1 MAGSS
6 GPGHPSASKRLVRS
20 QQGTRFRLETRA
32 QVDGVIRRLRLAS
45 GLVMLAYV
53 TTHFVNHSLGLISV
67 QAMDAALVEI
77 YKYWASPL
85 GGVLLY
91 GAFAIHYSLAL
102 WALWL
107 RRSLKMPLAEAT
119 QLVLGFSIPFFLT
132 AHVLQTRVA
141 DTFFGADYGYY
152 SSVLYSFFVTH
163 PLNGWLQL
171 TVLVIAWVHAMIG
184 LWFWLRL
191 KPWYPRWQPIL
202 YAFTLLLPTLA
213 ILGFFEGG
221 RQVMALAEDPA
232 WMAQLAQDHPHAAPA
247 DAAFLD
253 EMVVWVRYAFLAAL
267 VAVLAARLARSRWQ
281 RRHGIVRLT
290 YPSGRI
296 VQIVRG
302 VSVLEASRM
311 AGIPHASVCGGR
323 GRCSTCRI
331 KVDGPQEALVPPAPE
346 EVKVLRRVGA
356 APDVRLACQ
365 LRPHGDLRVTP
376 LLPASAQA
384 SDGFRRPGYLHG
396 AEREI
401 AILFGDLRSF
411 TQLSEKKLPYDLV
424 FLLNR
429 YFAETGHAV
438 EATGGRID
446 KFIGDG
452 VMALFGLDAGVEAG
466 CREALAA
473 ARQMSERME
482 ALNRALVH
490 DISEPLRIG
499 IGIHT
504 GPAIVGEMG
513 YGSAVSVTAV
523 GDAVNTA
530 SRIEGLTKT
539 YACEL
544 VISEAVAL
552 RAGVDLGAAPRHEIE
567 IRGRVERL
575 VVRTFASAQDL
586 PVVQRGAAK
595 KMERVA
601 AAE

>member
-1 MAGSS
+1 M
-6 GPGHPSASKRLVRS
+6 
-20 QQGTRFRLETRA
+20 
-32 QVDGVIRRLRLAS
+32 DGVIRRLRLAS

-67 QAMDAALVEI
+67 QAMDRALVEI

-91 GAFAIHYSLAL
+91 GAFATHYCLAL

-107 RRSLKMPLAEAT
+107 RRSLKMPVAEAT

-132 AHVLQTRVA
+132 DHVLHTRVA
-141 DTFFGADYGYY
+141 DTFYGADVGYY
-152 SSVLYSFFVTH
+152 ATVLHSYFVTN
-163 PLNGWLQL
+163 PLRGVMQL
-171 TVLVIAWVHAMIG
+171 VVLVIAWVHAMIG

-202 YAFTLLLPTLA
+202 YALALLLPTLA

-221 RQVMALAEDPA
+221 RQIAALAEDPA
-232 WMAQLAQDHPHAAPA
+232 WVAQLAQEHPRATPA
-247 DAAFLD
+247 DAARID
-253 EMVVWVRYAFLAAL
+253 EMVVWVRYAFVAAL

-281 RRHGIVRLT
+281 RRRGIVRLT
-290 YPSGRI
+290 YPSGRV

-331 KVDGPQEALVPPAPE
+331 KVDGPQDALLPPAPE

-365 LRPHGDLRVTP
+365 LRPQGDLRVTP

-384 SDGFRRPGYLHG
+384 SAGFRRPGYLHG

-401 AILFGDLRSF
+401 AILFADLRSF
-411 TQLSEKKLPYDLV
+411 TQLSERKLPYDLV

-438 EATGGRID
+438 EAAGGRID

-452 VMALFGLDAGVEAG
+452 VMALFGLDTGVEAG

-523 GDAVNTA
+523 GDSVNTA

-544 VISEAVAL
+544 VISDAVAL
-552 RAGVDLGAAPRHEIE
+552 RAGIDLGAAPRHEIE

-575 VVRTFASAQDL
+575 VVRAFASARDL
-586 PVVQRGAAK
+586 PVLQRGTTKRAA
-595 KMERVA
+595 RVA
-601 AAE
+601 AE

>member
-1 MAGSS
+1 M
-6 GPGHPSASKRLVRS
+6 
-20 QQGTRFRLETRA
+20 
-32 QVDGVIRRLRLAS
+32 IRRLRLAS
-45 GLVMLAYV
+45 GLVMFAYV
-53 TTHFVNHSLGLISV
+53 TTHFVNHSLGLVSV
-67 QAMDAALVEI
+67 HVMDRALEHI
-77 YKYWASPL
+77 YHYWASLL
-85 GGVLLY
+85 GSVLLY
-91 GAFAIHYSLAL
+91 GAFATHYSLAL

-107 RRSLKMPLAEAT
+107 RRSLKMPFAEAT

-132 AHVLQTRVA
+132 DHVLQTRVA
-141 DTFFGADYGYY
+141 DTFYGADVGYY
-152 SSVLYSFFVTH
+152 STMLHTYFVSN
-163 PLNGWLQL
+163 PLRGGLQL
-171 TVLVIAWVHAMIG
+171 MVLVIAWVHAMIG

-191 KPWYPRWQPIL
+191 KPWYQRWQPIL
-202 YAFTLLLPTLA
+202 YALALLMPTLA

-221 RQVMALAEDPA
+221 RQVMAMAKDPA
-232 WMAQLAQDHPHAAPA
+232 WVAQLAQDHPRPAPA

-253 EMVVWVRYAFLAAL
+253 QLVVWVRYAFVAAL
-267 VAVLAARLARSRWQ
+267 LAVLAARLARWHWE
-281 RRHGIVRLT
+281 RRRGVVRLT
-290 YPSGRI
+290 YPNGR
-296 VQIVRG
+296 VVEIVRG

-331 KVDGPQEALVPPAPE
+331 RVAGPQEAVLPPAPE

-376 LLPASAQA
+376 LLPATAQA
-384 SDGFRRPGYLHG
+384 RDGFGRPGYLHG

-401 AILFGDLRSF
+401 VILFGDLRSF

-438 EATGGRID
+438 EAAGGRID

-452 VMALFGLDAGVEAG
+452 VMALFGLDSGVEAG

-473 ARQMSERME
+473 ARDMSERME
-482 ALNRALVH
+482 TLNRALIH
-490 DISEPLRIG
+490 DLPEPLRIG

-513 YGSAVSVTAV
+513 YGTAVSITAV
-523 GDAVNTA
+523 GDSVNTA
-530 SRIEGLTKT
+530 SRVEGLTKT

-552 RAGVDLGAAPRHEIE
+552 RAGVDLGAAARHEIE
-567 IRGRVERL
+567 IRGRVEGL
-575 VVRTFASAQDL
+575 VVRTFTSARDL
-586 PVVQRGAAK
+586 PVLGRGALK
-595 KMERVA
+595 KVQSVA
-601 AAE
+601 AE

>member
-1 MAGSS
+1 MN
-6 GPGHPSASKRLVRS
+6 
-20 QQGTRFRLETRA
+20 
-32 QVDGVIRRLRLAS
+32 GVIRRLRLTS

-67 QAMDAALVEI
+67 QAMDRALEHI
-77 YKYWASPL
+77 YEYWASQL
-85 GGVLLY
+85 GSVLLY
-91 GAFAIHYSLAL
+91 GAFATHYSLAL

-107 RRSLKMPLAEAT
+107 RRSLKMPFAEAT

-132 AHVLQTRVA
+132 DHVLQTRVA
-141 DTFFGADYGYY
+141 DTFYGAGVGYY
-152 SSVLYSFFVTH
+152 SAVLQTYFVTN
-163 PLNGWLQL
+163 PLRGALQFA
-171 TVLVIAWVHAMIG
+171 VLLIAWVHAMIG

-191 KPWYPRWQPIL
+191 KRWYPRWQPIL
-202 YAFTLLLPTLA
+202 YAFALLLPTLA
-213 ILGFFEGG
+213 ILGVLEGG
-221 RQVMALAEDPA
+221 RQIMAMAEDPA
-232 WMAQLAQDHPHAAPA
+232 WVAQFTQDHPRPAPA

-253 EMVVWVRYAFLAAL
+253 QLVVWVRYGFLAAL
-267 VAVLAARLARSRWQ
+267 LAVLAARVVRWYWQ
-281 RRHGIVRLT
+281 RRHGVVRLT
-290 YPSGRI
+290 YPSGR
-296 VQIVRG
+296 VVPIVRG

-331 KVDGPQEALVPPAPE
+331 RVGGAPEAMLVPAPE
-346 EVKVLRRVGA
+346 ELKVLRRVGA

-376 LLPASAQA
+376 LLPATAQA
-384 SDGFRRPGYLHG
+384 RDGFSRPGYLHG

-438 EATGGRID
+438 EAAGGHID

-452 VMALFGLDAGVEAG
+452 VMALFGLDSGVEAG
-466 CREALAA
+466 CRQALAA
-473 ARQMSERME
+473 ARDMSERME
-482 ALNRALVH
+482 SLNRALVH

-523 GDAVNTA
+523 GDSVNTA

-539 YACEL
+539 YGCEL

-552 RAGVDLGAAPRHEIE
+552 RAGIDLGDAPRHEIE

-575 VVRTFASAQDL
+575 VVRTFARARDL
-586 PVVQRGAAK
+586 PERAAGK
-595 KMERVA
+595 KVERVA
-601 AAE
+601 AE

>member
-1 MAGSS
+1 MN
-6 GPGHPSASKRLVRS
+6 
-20 QQGTRFRLETRA
+20 
-32 QVDGVIRRLRLAS
+32 GVIRRLRLAS

-53 TTHFVNHSLGLISV
+53 TTHFINHSLGLISV
-67 QAMDAALVEI
+67 QAMDRALEHI
-77 YKYWASPL
+77 YEYWASQL
-85 GGVLLY
+85 GSVLLY
-91 GAFAIHYSLAL
+91 GAFATHYSLAL

-107 RRSLKMPLAEAT
+107 RRSLKTPFAEAT

-132 AHVLQTRVA
+132 DHVLQTRVA
-141 DTFFGADYGYY
+141 DTFYGAGVGYY
-152 SSVLYSFFVTH
+152 SAVLQTYFVTN
-163 PLNGWLQL
+163 PLRGALQF
-171 TVLVIAWVHAMIG
+171 TVLLIAWVHAMIG

-191 KPWYPRWQPIL
+191 KRWYPRWQPIL
-202 YAFTLLLPTLA
+202 YAFALLLPTLA
-213 ILGFFEGG
+213 ILGALEGG
-221 RQVMALAEDPA
+221 RQIMAMTEDPA
-232 WMAQLAQDHPHAAPA
+232 WVAQFTQDHPRPAPA

-253 EMVVWVRYAFLAAL
+253 QLVVWVRYGFLAAL
-267 VAVLAARLARSRWQ
+267 LAVLAARVVRWYWQ
-281 RRHGIVRLT
+281 RRHGVIRLT
-290 YPSGRI
+290 YPSGR
-296 VQIVRG
+296 VVPIVRG

-331 KVDGPQEALVPPAPE
+331 RVGGAPEAMLVPAPE
-346 EVKVLRRVGA
+346 ELKVLRRVGA

-376 LLPASAQA
+376 LLPATAQA
-384 SDGFRRPGYLHG
+384 RDGFNRPGYLHG

-411 TQLSEKKLPYDLV
+411 TQLSEKRLPYDLV

-438 EATGGRID
+438 EAAGGRID

-452 VMALFGLDAGVEAG
+452 VMALFGLDSGVEAG
-466 CREALAA
+466 CRQALAA
-473 ARQMSERME
+473 ARDMSERME
-482 ALNRALVH
+482 SLNRALVH

-513 YGSAVSVTAV
+513 YGSAVSITAV
-523 GDAVNTA
+523 GDSVNTA

-539 YACEL
+539 YGCEL

-552 RAGVDLGAAPRHEIE
+552 RAGIELGDAPRHEIE

-575 VVRTFASAQDL
+575 VVRTFARARDL
-586 PVVQRGAAK
+586 PERAAGK
-595 KMERVA
+595 KVERVA
-601 AAE
+601 AE

>member
-1 MAGSS
+1 MN
-6 GPGHPSASKRLVRS
+6 
-20 QQGTRFRLETRA
+20 
-32 QVDGVIRRLRLAS
+32 GVIRRLRLAS

-67 QAMDAALVEI
+67 QAMDGALEHI
-77 YKYWASPL
+77 YEYWASQL
-85 GGVLLY
+85 GAILLY
-91 GAFAIHYSLAL
+91 GAFATHYSLAL

-107 RRSLKMPLAEAT
+107 RRSLKMPFAEAT

-132 AHVLQTRVA
+132 DHVLQTRVA
-141 DTFFGADYGYY
+141 DTFYGAGVGYY
-152 SSVLYSFFVTH
+152 SAVLQTYFVTN
-163 PLNGWLQL
+163 PLRGALQFA
-171 TVLVIAWVHAMIG
+171 VLLIAWVHAMIG

-191 KPWYPRWQPIL
+191 KRWYPRWQPIL
-202 YAFTLLLPTLA
+202 YAFALLLPTLA
-213 ILGFFEGG
+213 ILGALEAG
-221 RQVMALAEDPA
+221 RQVTAMAEDPA
-232 WMAQLAQDHPHAAPA
+232 WVAQFTQDHPRPAPA

-253 EMVVWVRYAFLAAL
+253 QLVVWVRYAFVAAL
-267 VAVLAARLARSRWQ
+267 LAVLAARTVRWYWQ
-281 RRHGIVRLT
+281 RRHGVVRLT
-290 YPSGRI
+290 YPSGR
-296 VQIVRG
+296 VVPIVRG

-331 KVDGPQEALVPPAPE
+331 RVDGPPEAVLVPAPE

-376 LLPASAQA
+376 LLPATAQA
-384 SDGFRRPGYLHG
+384 RDGFSRPGYLHG

-438 EATGGRID
+438 EAAGGHID

-452 VMALFGLDAGVEAG
+452 VMALFGLDSGVEAG
-466 CREALAA
+466 CRQALAA
-473 ARQMSERME
+473 ARDMSARME
-482 ALNRALVH
+482 SLNHALVH
-490 DISEPLRIG
+490 DIPEPLRIG

-523 GDAVNTA
+523 GDSVNTA

-539 YACEL
+539 YGCEL

-552 RAGVDLGAAPRHEIE
+552 RAGIDVGDAPRHEIE

-575 VVRTFASAQDL
+575 VVRTFAQARDL
-586 PVVQRGAAK
+586 PERAAGK
-595 KMERVA
+595 KVERVA
-601 AAE
+601 AE

>member
-1 MAGSS
+1 MN
-6 GPGHPSASKRLVRS
+6 
-20 QQGTRFRLETRA
+20 
-32 QVDGVIRRLRLAS
+32 GVIRRLRLAS

-67 QAMDAALVEI
+67 QAMDGALEHI
-77 YKYWASPL
+77 YEYWASQL
-85 GGVLLY
+85 GAILLY
-91 GAFAIHYSLAL
+91 GAFATHYSLAL

-107 RRSLKMPLAEAT
+107 RRSLKMPFAEAT

-132 AHVLQTRVA
+132 DHVLQTRVA
-141 DTFFGADYGYY
+141 DTFYGAGVGYY
-152 SSVLYSFFVTH
+152 SAVLQTYFVTN
-163 PLNGWLQL
+163 PLRGALQFA
-171 TVLVIAWVHAMIG
+171 VLLIAWVHAMIG

-191 KPWYPRWQPIL
+191 KRWYPRWQPIL
-202 YAFTLLLPTLA
+202 YAFALLLPTLA
-213 ILGFFEGG
+213 ILGALEAG
-221 RQVMALAEDPA
+221 RQVTAMAEDPA
-232 WMAQLAQDHPHAAPA
+232 WVAQFTQDHPRPAPA

-253 EMVVWVRYAFLAAL
+253 QLVVWVRYVFVAAL
-267 VAVLAARLARSRWQ
+267 LAVLAARTVRWYWQ
-281 RRHGIVRLT
+281 RRHGVVRLT
-290 YPSGRI
+290 YPSGR
-296 VQIVRG
+296 VVPIVRG

-331 KVDGPQEALVPPAPE
+331 RVDGPPEAVLVPAPE

-376 LLPASAQA
+376 LLPATAQA
-384 SDGFRRPGYLHG
+384 RDGFSRPGYLHG

-438 EATGGRID
+438 EAAGGHID

-452 VMALFGLDAGVEAG
+452 VMALFGLDSGVEAG
-466 CREALAA
+466 CRQALAA
-473 ARQMSERME
+473 ARDMSARME
-482 ALNRALVH
+482 SLNRALVH
-490 DISEPLRIG
+490 DIPEPLRIG

-523 GDAVNTA
+523 GDSVNTA

-539 YACEL
+539 YGCEL

-552 RAGVDLGAAPRHEIE
+552 RAGIDVGDAPRHEIE

-575 VVRTFASAQDL
+575 VVRTFAQARDL
-586 PVVQRGAAK
+586 PERAAGK
-595 KMERVA
+595 KVERVA
-601 AAE
+601 AE